1 MNIISKTIIN
11 SRQNNIEISIP
22 EEKKK
27 NISISQGYEI
37 QNDIFKHFSK
47 KYSYSGWKIGC
58 TTPVM
63 QKYLNIPSPCLGRV
77 MTRDVIENDTILKFD
92 EFVQPGVEC
101 EIAVILSDKYVYS
114 KKNNKLDEIV
124 KRVVPSI
131 EVVDNRWENYKHE
144 KTSLLIADDF
154 FASSIVFGKGSKKM
168 KLKNLKNL
176 KGGMKVNEQ
185 NIGKGIGSDILE
197 DPINALNWFLN
208 FNFSENNYPKAGD
221 LISLGSLV
229 QTYWVEKNDT
239 IENDPFSSGTPF
251 TDCKIFPTFNNTEL
265 INNNAEY
272 YQYILEIEYS
282 PGNDYNFISQ
292 YTKHKLEKIG
302 LADSIRTSDT
312 TVVFDPLEYFIPGIG
327 SPNTFI
333 STNSLSIT
341 VLKSFP
347 EIGLELRYT
356 GMFDLDEKGALHG
369 VGLEYEIFKNTN
381 LLIEVTKIFNNDE
394 IQMNPFTAMKDFSRI
409 LFELK
414 YFY

>member
-11 SRQNNIEISIP
+11 SRQNNIKISIP

-37 QNDIFKHFSK
+37 QNDIFEHFSK

-229 QTYWVEKNDT
+229 QTYWVKKNDT
-239 IENDPFSSGTPF
+239 IE
-251 TDCKIFPTFNNTEL
+251 I
-265 INNNAEY
+265 
-272 YQYILEIEYS
+272 EIE
-282 PGNDYNFISQ
+282 
-292 YTKHKLEKIG
+292 
-302 LADSIRTSDT
+302 
-312 TVVFDPLEYFIPGIG
+312 
-327 SPNTFI
+327 
-333 STNSLSIT
+333 
-341 VLKSFP
+341 
-347 EIGLELRYT
+347 EIGNV
-356 GMFDLDEKGALHG
+356 K
-369 VGLEYEIFKNTN
+369 VK
-381 LLIEVTKIFNNDE
+381 
-394 IQMNPFTAMKDFSRI
+394 
-409 LFELK
+409 FE
-414 YFY
+414 